1 MASGAVPSSTR
12 RIESCE
18 YHPHFYGIDTEP
30 PTNALNRD
38 AIKSLRFGRQKN
50 SERRPHCKACAGKL
64 DRYKSRGGDMMTLH
78 VAVDNALTRAAHVT
92 AAGNSSEEQTT
103 SFVSMPPQHLPQ
115 YLPSR
120 SSHGATGVQFA
131 APGIQ
136 FAVPL
141 PRPPQQEVP
150 RAEAPV
156 GNQSAEQTE
165 LALRWKL
172 SEAQVARD
180 EAETKAAEAEAARD
194 VAEEGWG
201 TMSAALEREIYTR
214 EAAHYVQKCA
224 AGWHAQEPLT
234 LCKPCVDHQIEA

>member
-1 MASGAVPSSTR
+1 
-12 RIESCE
+12 
-18 YHPHFYGIDTEP
+18 
-30 PTNALNRD
+30 
-38 AIKSLRFGRQKN
+38 
-50 SERRPHCKACAGKL
+50 
-64 DRYKSRGGDMMTLH
+64 MMTLH